1 VDVRK
6 EVELKLLL
14 ELATLELEVLEVD
27 VVDFGGVQPPITDGT
42 ALTPAVIGMMFVP
55 QLAAC
60 ARRTLALSWSYTT
73 IHHQLFAQP
82 SEHGYLL
89 YADRMN
95 ESPKRKNSVLGTAA
109 NQHWTPSNQKNS
121 LYETWIVVPPKPKS
135 MVPFWFLSEQGT
147 VYWLDPWITAVGKKA
162 SRPANRAGGR

>member
-1 VDVRK
+1 MLFRLVVVVDNFNDEDDSDSLLELLETDVVIGLKGENETKVEPADNLDEVDVRK
-6 EVELKLLL
+6 EAELKLLL

-109 NQHWTPSNQKNS
+109 NQH
-121 LYETWIVVPPKPKS
+121 
-135 MVPFWFLSEQGT
+135 
-147 VYWLDPWITAVGKKA
+147 
-162 SRPANRAGGR
+162 